1 MHKNGSWSADQFP
14 HYFQKRDIS
23 RFSRTRVNLIYTRV
37 TISES
42 SNNLDQDLAQ
52 HFVGPDLVPK
62 LFAKVI
68 NRQQLQAKG

>member
-1 MHKNGSWSADQFP
+1 MHKSGSWSADQFP
-14 HYFQKRDIS
+14 HYFQKWDIS
-23 RFSRTRVNLIYTRV
+23 RFSRTSVNLIYTRV
-37 TISES
+37 TVRE